1 MKTFSNLKLWITQGW
16 RSIHSTAGPGRP
28 SQALKPQSF
37 DKSPVIL
44 VLAVVS
50 LTGAVGQRFY
60 NEPRLAVGTPAPE
73 TIQAPQSATVKD
85 MQATEEQREAV
96 RQQILPVLMTD
107 QGINRQVFL
116 AIDAKLAQAEK
127 FRSLAG
133 PFPYAKTGL
142 LSTSVQRSLRQ
153 IQPPE
158 WNQLRAAASTR
169 NADLTPGSLTGST
182 QQALRQL
189 RAYHQAA
196 TAQDWQQLIETI
208 SQARDRYQNVTALMA
223 NSQSI
228 YDVALLNL
236 TDAEWQAVQQEIRQS
251 ANRILA
257 QGISPGLSKAILQNT
272 VQIHLSSLPQ
282 PVQPLATQLLLQ
294 ALKPNLTIDLQQT
307 RQQAEQAAQT
317 IEPITFRIQQGEVIV
332 NAGETI
338 DQRTFIILDQFGLT
352 YRRINWLGLLGAGA
366 LTGGAIAI
374 FWGVQRRVGANLS
387 RRDQILIL
395 LLSLSAPLLT
405 WTAGLSY
412 TSLPAVGLLVGSFYG
427 SALGATVVILLTL
440 LIPVGMKISLPV
452 LLSIAAGS
460 LVGGIMAG
468 RLRSREEL
476 ALLGGGVA
484 LLQGTTF
491 LILLLFLGA
500 NWGIGYGL
508 LSAAA
513 WRTLVGLGWSVF
525 ALGISPYL
533 EHLFDLVTSIRLA
546 ELANPNRP
554 LLKRLAMEAPGT
566 FQHTLFV
573 ASLAE
578 AGARSL
584 GCNVELVR
592 TGTLYHDIGKMHDPL
607 SFIENQMGCPN
618 KHEAI
623 GNPWQSAEVIKKH
636 VTEGLVMARR
646 HRLPKAVQA
655 FIPEHQG
662 TLLISY
668 FYHQAQQQTE
678 KIPEASVKESEFRYA
693 GPIPQ
698 SRETGITMLADA
710 CEAALRSL
718 RVSSQSEQET
728 TPEEALVMVNKIFKA
743 RWQDQQLVDS
753 QLTREDLT
761 ALAEVFVQVWVQV
774 NHQRIRYPS
783 ASGTSKT

>member
-1 MKTFSNLKLWITQGW
+1 MKTFSNLKLWLTQGW
-16 RSIHSTAGPGRP
+16 QSWRLASLPSRP
-28 SQALKPQSF
+28 SLKAQSF
-37 DKSPVIL
+37 DKSPVVL

-60 NEPRLAVGTPAPE
+60 NEPRLAIGTPAPE

-85 MQATEEQREAV
+85 MQATEEQRQAV

-107 QGINRQVFL
+107 QAINRQIFQT
-116 AIDAKLAQAEK
+116 IDLQLAQASK
-127 FRSLAG
+127 FQSLAG
-133 PFPYAKTGL
+133 PFPYAQTGI
-142 LSTSVQRSLRQ
+142 LSTSVQRTLRQ
-153 IQPPE
+153 SQQPE
-158 WNQLRAAASTR
+158 WNKLLAAAAKKNS
-169 NADLTPGSLTGST
+169 DPIPEFFTGSN
-182 QQALRQL
+182 QQALRELQ
-189 RAYHQAA
+189 AYHRTAA
-196 TAQDWQQLIETI
+196 TQEWQQLIKTI
-208 SQARDRYQNVTALMA
+208 SQARDRYQSAAMRA
-223 NSQSI
+223 DSQSLN
-228 YDVALLNL
+228 DASLLNL
-236 TDAEWQAVQQEIRQS
+236 TDGEWQAAQKETRQS

-257 QGISPGLSKAILQNT
+257 QGIPPGLSKAILQNT
-272 VQIHLSSLPQ
+272 VQIHLSSLPR
-282 PVQPLATQLLLQ
+282 PVQPFATQLLLQ
-294 ALKPNLTIDLQQT
+294 ALKPNLTVDLQQT

-332 NAGETI
+332 RAGESI

-352 YRRINWLGLLGAGA
+352 YRRINWLGLLGTGA
-366 LTGGAIAI
+366 LTSGAIAI
-374 FWGVQRRVGANLS
+374 FWVVQRRVGANLS

-427 SALGATVVILLTL
+427 SALGATVVVLLTL

-460 LVGGIMAG
+460 LVGGVMAG

-484 LLQGTTF
+484 LLQGVTF
-491 LILLLFLGA
+491 LVLLLFLGA

-607 SFIENQMGCPN
+607 GFIENQMGCPN
-618 KHEAI
+618 KHDAI
-623 GNPWQSAEVIKKH
+623 ADPWRSAEVIKKH
-636 VTEGLVMARR
+636 VTQGLVMARK

-668 FYHQAQQQTE
+668 FYHQAQQQTQNLPD
-678 KIPEASVKESEFRYA
+678 IRAKESDFRYA

-718 RVSSQSEQET
+718 RVSSQSEPET

-783 ASGTSKT
+783 AAATSKT